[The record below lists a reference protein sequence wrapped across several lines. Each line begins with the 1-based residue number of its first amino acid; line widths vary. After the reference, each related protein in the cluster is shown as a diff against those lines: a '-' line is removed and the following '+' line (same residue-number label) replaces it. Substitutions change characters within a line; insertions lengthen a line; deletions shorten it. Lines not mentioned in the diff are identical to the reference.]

1 MSAKEC
7 EPVKKKEETR
17 QLPEDELGKSDLC
30 YCSLLLIYI
39 ALTTTIISIM
49 ALFASVSQLTGIRD
63 VVLQS
68 VYVSKLSK
76 FLLVNGN

>member
-39 ALTTTIISIM
+39 TTTIISIM

>member
-30 YCSLLLIYI
+30 YCSLLLICI
-39 ALTTTIISIM
+39 TTTIISIM